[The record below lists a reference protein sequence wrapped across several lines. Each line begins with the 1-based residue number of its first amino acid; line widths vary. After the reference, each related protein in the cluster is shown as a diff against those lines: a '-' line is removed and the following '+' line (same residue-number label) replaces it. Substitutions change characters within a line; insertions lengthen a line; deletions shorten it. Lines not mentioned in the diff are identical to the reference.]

1 MPLYMEKW
9 GGSTGREEW
18 GGNFRINQ
26 DVRTDRVTATK
37 KFLKSQKPKMKERK
51 KRATCVRD
59 KCAWVEHLNS

>member
-1 MPLYMEKW
+1 M
-9 GGSTGREEW
+9 GREHRKGGM